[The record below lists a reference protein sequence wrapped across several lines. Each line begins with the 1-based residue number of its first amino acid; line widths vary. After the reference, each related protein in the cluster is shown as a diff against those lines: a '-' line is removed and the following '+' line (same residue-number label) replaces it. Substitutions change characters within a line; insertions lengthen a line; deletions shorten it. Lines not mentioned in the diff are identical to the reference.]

1 MSQRLF
7 QKRLFPIVSLLLLL
21 LFFLCSTW
29 WYGYYPELG
38 KTIRS
43 LEESKAYGL
52 LLSERENPNTITD
65 DLFYD
70 TFEQEIPQMT
80 TEVLAKI
87 YTLNHIYSFLI
98 YDPYYGATGYDDF
111 RSLYPSKSMEE
122 IEEDKDYPTLIVYS
136 LFERNNAARVLM
148 KVYEETP
155 ITFTDEY
162 GRTGNVGCI
171 AYLEKILVQEEIQ
184 RHLSPLGKND
194 LRKLADQKQ
203 VEKFLEPIYPLHDA
217 IYNYLYTD
225 TCGYRNQDIYG
236 EDYKEDFGW
245 LDEKVEERA
254 KPFMHLRD
262 TILTAKDTAGWENLS
277 LKERAQQIKDPQ
289 KRRDVLDLLE
299 KMWPAD
305 TRAENW
311 KRFDDCQIT
320 QP

>member
-21 LFFLCSTW
+21 LFFLCSAW

-38 KTIRS
+38 KSIDK
-43 LEESKAYGL
+43 LEKSRTYL
-52 LLSERENPNTITD
+52 LLYQQYNEDPVTTPNEMI
-65 DLFYD
+65 YD
-70 TFEQEIPQMT
+70 TLREEFSET
-80 TEVLAKI
+80 NTEVLVDI
-87 YTLNHIYSFLI
+87 FLFMTEGWI
-98 YDPYYGATGYDDF
+98 DAYKPYREFQSIFRSGSLQELDEKKDF
-111 RSLYPSKSMEE
+111 RSLITYA
-122 IEEDKDYPTLIVYS
+122 LYS
-136 LFERNNAARVLM
+136 RHKAGKVLM
-148 KVYEETP
+148 K
-155 ITFTDEY
+155 
-162 GRTGNVGCI
+162 
-171 AYLEKILVQEEIQ
+171 AYQEVPLTYSFYYQGKKYTKGDPGKVSCLEMILTQEEVQ
-184 RHLSPLGKND
+184 KHLTFWEKKALP
-194 LRKLADQKQ
+194 KLADQKQ

-305 TRAENW
+305 TRADTW
-311 KRFDDCQIT
+311 KRFDNCQIT